1 MLKVKNIQQLNAT
14 YVVELNSGEFFE
26 FDLVFDTT
34 KVEWALIGENRYYGM
49 QSRYSEAETKVV
61 LKILKEL
68 NARDVNKQP
77 KKAVKKAVKKTVK
90 SKK

>member
-14 YVVELNSGEFFE
+14 YVVELNDGELFE
-26 FDLVFDTT
+26 FDVVFDIT
-34 KVEWALIGENRYYGM
+34 KREWALIGENRYYNM
-49 QSRYSEAETKVV
+49 QSRYSEAEIKAV

-68 NARDVNKQP
+68 NARDVKEQP
-77 KKAVKKAVKKTVK
+77 KKAVKKVVK